1 MTFLAGCGIGLFDQ
15 RDRLRAGL
23 SACAVY
29 RVAGPL
35 AARFE
40 ASTWNQHMSVLTGF
54 YRWASAEQHATAEP
68 FTYRSAVVSDTGQAE
83 RRAVNTA
90 TRRRPKDH
98 VTRYLEADF
107 ADLFL
112 TALAGL
118 GPDGDADPAFRG
130 WNITRNAA
138 IGRLALSTGLR
149 LEEFSSLL
157 VYEIPP
163 LPARPTS
170 LPILFPV
177 PAAITKGRKFR
188 TTWIAYEAL
197 AAVRGCLEL
206 DRMLNVQHSLWRP
219 PAKAGPP
226 LVITEADAQ
235 GGRVNGQ
242 RMRWDTLRP
251 AERLRLLSRTRFAVA
266 GGALDRWPVHRL
278 AHRVRPHRSPHPATV
293 SHGSRTCTRTGSG
306 IPSRSRR
313 LQRLVGGY
321 YQQAARLVTDTDT
334 DGDAALALY
343 LAKAGPLMVLRDLL
357 DHSSV
362 LTTEKYLRR
371 LDMTR
376 IYRDAYDRAGG
387 DVGPAEQRAEQR
399 AAQRET
405 DAEFDEADD

>member
-1 MTFLAGCGIGLFDQ
+1 
-15 RDRLRAGL
+15 
-23 SACAVY
+23 
-29 RVAGPL
+29 
-35 AARFE
+35 
-40 ASTWNQHMSVLTGF
+40 MSVLTGF

-149 LEEFSSLL
+149 LQEFSSLL
-157 VYEIPP
+157 AYELPP
-163 LPARPTS
+163 L
-170 LPILFPV
+170 
-177 PAAITKGRKFR
+177 
-188 TTWIAYEAL
+188 
-197 AAVRGCLEL
+197 
-206 DRMLNVQHSLWRP
+206 LWRP